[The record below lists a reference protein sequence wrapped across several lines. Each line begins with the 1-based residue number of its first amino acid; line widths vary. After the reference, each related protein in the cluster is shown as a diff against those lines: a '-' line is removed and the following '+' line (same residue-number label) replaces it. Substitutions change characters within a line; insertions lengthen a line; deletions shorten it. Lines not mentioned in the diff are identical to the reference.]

1 MLARNL
7 ARDGG
12 RVLQITRRP
21 RSLFTDLRYGFSH
34 SSHGANARN
43 VSAAAEHKPPQ
54 SKTQR
59 PHFKPGD
66 KGIPRVAEILGYGGL
81 IPFMAGAVAAA
92 SPTVDQYIALH
103 VSQVYGASILS
114 FLGAVHWGVAL
125 AETAGR
131 NSPNGVLSDPLPA
144 VRAQDFVYGVIPS
157 LVGWGA
163 ALLDPRQGIVV
174 LTPALMCAF
183 GYDSYR
189 FGGQGANSVPAWYH
203 RLRRRL
209 TAGAVLSL
217 GFSFGVSDPRN
228 FAGGGKQENSTWN
241 PLENLIVNVS
251 HTQHNDGVRG
261 PFAGA
266 LPPPTRRG

>member
-1 MLARNL
+1 MFVRNL

-12 RVLQITRRP
+12 RVLQFTRRP
-21 RSLFTDLRYGFSH
+21 RSLFTDLRYGFPH
-34 SSHGANARN
+34 SSHCPNARN
-43 VSAAAEHKPPQ
+43 VSAASEHKPPQ
-54 SKTQR
+54 SKTQK
-59 PHFKPGD
+59 PHLKPSD
-66 KGIPRVAEILGYGGL
+66 KDIPRVAEILGYSGL
-81 IPFMAGAVAAA
+81 IPFMAGAAAAA
-92 SPTVDQYIALH
+92 SPMVDQYVALH

-125 AETAGR
+125 SETAAR
-131 NSPNGVLSDPLPA
+131 NTANGASSDPLPA
-144 VRAQDFVYGVIPS
+144 VPAQDFMYGVIPS

-189 FGGQGANSVPAWYH
+189 FRGQGAKSVPAWYF

-209 TAGAVLSL
+209 TVGAVLSL

-251 HTQHNDGVRG
+251 HTQNNDGVPGR
-261 PFAGA
+261 FAWA
-266 LPPPTRRG
+266 LPPPTRRS